1 MTKKE
6 EIKRLE
12 DLLEVT
18 QGGNKRD
25 VARRINELK
34 LEVYTN
40 KDNEI

>member
-1 MTKKE
+1 MTKRE
-6 EIKRLE
+6 EIQRLQQ
-12 DLLEVT
+12 LLDVA